1 VVTQNISDKYIELPV
16 GESIAKID
24 FARLP
29 KDVDHP
35 YKGQHGYKTQIWPI
49 KYHLQKTYAQVSND
63 PRVDTEQAEAFQ
75 LLPNVTSDRLRRI
88 DRRQRVVDLAIIAA
102 LLVNALLLCLISTNY
117 LNTLVGII
125 GNLIA
130 SGIVAMIVVISRW
143 RT

>member
-1 VVTQNISDKYIELPV
+1 
-16 GESIAKID
+16 
-24 FARLP
+24 
-29 KDVDHP
+29 
-35 YKGQHGYKTQIWPI
+35 
-49 KYHLQKTYAQVSND
+49 
-63 PRVDTEQAEAFQ
+63 
-75 LLPNVTSDRLRRI
+75 
-88 DRRQRVVDLAIIAA
+88 

>member
-1 VVTQNISDKYIELPV
+1 MIP
-16 GESIAKID
+16 G
-24 FARLP
+24 
-29 KDVDHP
+29 
-35 YKGQHGYKTQIWPI
+35 
-49 KYHLQKTYAQVSND
+49 SN
-63 PRVDTEQAEAFQ
+63 TEQAEAFQ

>member
-63 PRVDTEQAEAFQ
+63 PRVEH
-75 LLPNVTSDRLRRI
+75 
-88 DRRQRVVDLAIIAA
+88 
-102 LLVNALLLCLISTNY
+102 
-117 LNTLVGII
+117 
-125 GNLIA
+125 
-130 SGIVAMIVVISRW
+130 
-143 RT
+143 